1 MQIGL
6 FGKLPVKRDFVSIN
20 LPRGFL
26 TVWENWLQSSV
37 AASRV
42 SLGHEWQELFL
53 TAPIWRFWLGR
64 DLGGTT
70 VTGAFMPSV
79 DGVGRYFPLTIC
91 AWGED
96 SEVCDPPACDD
107 EQDWFDTVESALL
120 EALSP
125 EFDGEPARLLDKVA
139 APSPRAGSVLR
150 DLFVR
155 DLETVLGSRSYWWSK
170 GGAGRPMQL
179 VAYERMPD
187 PYRFGGFITGRF
199 EPADGA

>member
-1 MQIGL
+1 MQVGL
-6 FGKLPVKRDFVSIN
+6 FGKLPVKRDYVSIN

-26 TVWENWLQSSV
+26 TLWENWLQSSV

-42 SLGHEWQELFL
+42 SLGHAWQDQFL

-64 DLGGTT
+64 ELGGTT

-91 AWGED
+91 AWGE
-96 SEVCDPPACDD
+96 EGETCDPPACDD
-107 EQDWFDTVESALL
+107 DEEWFSTVESALL
-120 EALSP
+120 QALSP
-125 EFDGEPARLLDKVA
+125 DFEDEPARLLDGIAVPA
-139 APSPRAGSVLR
+139 ARTSGVLR
-150 DLFVR
+150 GLFVR
-155 DLETVLGSRSYWWSK
+155 DLQNVLGSRSYWWSK

-187 PYRFGGFITGRF
+187 PYQFGGFITGRF
-199 EPADGA
+199 ELEA

>member
-26 TVWENWLQSSV
+26 TLWENWLQSSV

-42 SLGHEWQELFL
+42 SLGSRWQDLFL
-53 TAPIWRFWLGR
+53 SAPIWRFWLGR
-64 DLGGTT
+64 NLGGTT

-79 DGVGRYFPLTIC
+79 DGIGRYFPLTIC

-96 SEVCDPPACDD
+96 GEICDLPACDD
-107 EQDWFDTVESALL
+107 EDDWFTRVETALL

-125 EFDGEPARLLDKVA
+125 EFEGEPARLLDGIE
-139 APSPRAGSVLR
+139 APFGKPGGVNR
-150 DLFVR
+150 DQFVR
-155 DLETVLGSRSYWWSK
+155 DLQTVLGNRSYWWSR

-179 VAYERMPD
+179 VAYEQMPD
-187 PYRFGGFITGRF
+187 PYAFGGFITGSF
-199 EPADGA
+199 EPTDR